1 MCNYKTFKRIIIDD
15 GDNFFSDNQIAIYI
29 PRLNTLA
36 IDSNLLNDSITV
48 DMLVL
53 IILHEYLHMAS
64 FDNKTKVIGYEN
76 EALPVTFNEAC
87 TQFLALKLVKDYG
100 IKIENFMYVDSVDLL
115 CKLILD
121 IGEEVLFSDFFK
133 ADVKSMMVKLS
144 SKRKL
149 FIDYMLKFSNLL
161 EEKYSLEGIDNFNNI
176 TNKMQ

>member
-1 MCNYKTFKRIIIDD
+1 MQNYKTFKRIIIDD

-29 PRLNTLA
+29 SRLNTLA
-36 IDSNLLNDSITV
+36 IDSRLLNDSITV

-53 IILHEYLHMAS
+53 IISHEYLHMAS
-64 FDNKTKVIGYEN
+64 FDNKTKVIG
-76 EALPVTFNEAC
+76 
-87 TQFLALKLVKDYG
+87 
-100 IKIENFMYVDSVDLL
+100 
-115 CKLILD
+115 
-121 IGEEVLFSDFFK
+121 EEDLFSDFFK

-176 TNKMQ
+176 TNKM